1 MPKNAD
7 RLIQDAEVKASVK
20 KEFELFV
27 EKMDYVRKLDSALQV
42 CQYEVDPIITDVVKK
57 EIGLHEDEVLK
68 MLNVWKQEVSQHRI
82 GI

>member
-27 EKMDYVRKLDSALQV
+27 EKMDYVRDLDVALKQ
-42 CQYEVDPIITDVVKK
+42 CQYDVDSIIVRVVDK
-57 EIGLHEDEVLK
+57 EIDLHEKEVVK
-68 MLNVWKQEVSQHRI
+68 MLNVWQQEVSSHRM

>member
-1 MPKNAD
+1 MPKSAD
-7 RLIQDAEVKASVK
+7 RLISDASTKDSVA
-20 KEFELFV
+20 KEFQLFV
-27 EKMDYVRKLDSALQV
+27 EKMDYVRKLDSALQL
-42 CQYEVDPIITDVVKK
+42 CQYEVDPIIKDVVKK

>member
-7 RLIQDAEVKASVK
+7 RLIQDAEVRASVK

-27 EKMDYVRKLDSALQV
+27 EKMDYVRDLDVALKQ
-42 CQYEVDPIITDVVKK
+42 CQYDVDSIIVRVVDK
-57 EIGLHEDEVLK
+57 EIDLHEKEVVK
-68 MLNVWKQEVSQHRI
+68 MLNVWQQEVSSHRM

>member
-1 MPKNAD
+1 MPKSAD

-27 EKMDYVRKLDSALQV
+27 EKMDYVRDLDVALKQ
-42 CQYEVDPIITDVVKK
+42 CQYDVDSIIVRVVDK
-57 EIGLHEDEVLK
+57 EIDLHEKEVVK
-68 MLNVWKQEVSQHRI
+68 MLNVWQQEVSSHRM

>member
-1 MPKNAD
+1 
-7 RLIQDAEVKASVK
+7 
-20 KEFELFV
+20 
-27 EKMDYVRKLDSALQV
+27 MDYVRKLDSALQL
-42 CQYEVDPIITDVVKK
+42 CQYEVDPIIKDVVKK